1 MERYMTCERF
11 TENLL
16 MYPGMALMV
25 ASVIWFYLAGL
36 LSLPAEAVSDELAYA
51 LYQMTLARDALAIFV
66 IGATM
71 GLSGLG
77 LAAFHAWKKW
87 HAASAGE
94 Q

>member
-1 MERYMTCERF
+1 MTRERF

-71 GLSGLG
+71 GLSSLG

-87 HAASAGE
+87 HAAPAGE

>member
-1 MERYMTCERF
+1 MTRERF

-36 LSLPAEAVSDELAYA
+36 LCLPPEAVRDELTYA
-51 LYQMTLARDALAIFV
+51 LYQMTLVRDALAIFIV
-66 IGATM
+66 GATL
-71 GLSGLG
+71 GVSGLG

-87 HAASAGE
+87 QVSPVPTGE

>member
-1 MERYMTCERF
+1 MTRERF

-36 LSLPAEAVSDELAYA
+36 LSLPAEAVSD
-51 LYQMTLARDALAIFV
+51 ALAIFV

-87 HAASAGE
+87 RTIPAGE

>member
-1 MERYMTCERF
+1 MTRERF

-51 LYQMTLARDALAIFV
+51 L
-66 IGATM
+66 
-71 GLSGLG
+71 
-77 LAAFHAWKKW
+77 
-87 HAASAGE
+87 
-94 Q
+94 

>member
-1 MERYMTCERF
+1 MERCMTRERF

-51 LYQMTLARDALAIFV
+51 LYQMTLVRDALAIFV
-66 IGATM
+66 IGATL

-77 LAAFHAWKKW
+77 LTAFHAWKKW
-87 HAASAGE
+87 HAAPAGE

>member
-1 MERYMTCERF
+1 MERERF

-16 MYPGMALMV
+16 LYPGMALMV

-36 LSLPAEAVSDELAYA
+36 LALPAQAVSDELAWA
-51 LYQMTLARDALAIFV
+51 LYQTTLVRDALAIFV
-66 IGATM
+66 IGATL

-77 LAAFHAWKKW
+77 LAAFHAWKRW
-87 HAASAGE
+87 QATPTGE

>member
-1 MERYMTCERF
+1 MTRERF

-36 LSLPAEAVSDELAYA
+36 LSLPGDELAYA
-51 LYQMTLARDALAIFV
+51 LYQMTLVRDALAIFV

-87 HAASAGE
+87 RTIPAGE

>member
-1 MERYMTCERF
+1 MTRERF

-16 MYPGMALMV
+16 MYPGMELMV

-36 LSLPAEAVSDELAYA
+36 LSLPEEVTGDALIYA
-51 LYQMTLARDALAIFV
+51 LYQMTLVRDVLAIFV

-87 HAASAGE
+87 HAALAGE